1 MRCRVGCIVCPALL
15 LLCACTPVKWT
26 KQDTAREL
34 AFASIIAVDARQTAD
49 IRNHDDLVEKGP
61 IARKFLDEN
70 PENVEVYFAGL
81 GLLHYGISRSLK
93 PGPRRTFQYLT
104 ILLNGGVVVNNW
116 RIGLRVK

>member
-1 MRCRVGCIVCPALL
+1 M
-15 LLCACTPVKWT
+15 
-26 KQDTAREL
+26 
-34 AFASIIAVDARQTAD
+34 DARQTAD

-70 PENVEVYFAGL
+70 PENVEVYFVGL